1 MTSKASRKPS
11 APQQSQLG
19 ESIGDYTYPPL
30 RISCRRYS
38 AMISASSNVVKNK
51 GMEPHSSEGIP
62 FTGNTSSVRRLTGRD
77 VARERVEA

>member
-1 MTSKASRKPS
+1 
-11 APQQSQLG
+11 
-19 ESIGDYTYPPL
+19 
-30 RISCRRYS
+30 
-38 AMISASSNVVKNK
+38 MISASSNVVKNK